1 MQLLKQFIKQN
12 KGLLFLSILFIT
24 INTFAML
31 VIPFYVSQLINEG
44 ILKQNYQQLN
54 TIIVKMLIILIIGT
68 IAGILGSYFSAYFS
82 SKFAQSN
89 RKKMIRTIEKLTL
102 NQTDHFGIASLV
114 TRTTNDNVNAQ
125 QILLTFLQ
133 MILPSPIMALIAILL
148 TLNIYPVLA
157 IIPLLAI
164 FIFLGTTWY
173 VLNQSLPNIQ
183 KIQAKMDQMTLVL
196 REFFVGVRII
206 RAFDNSKKEKIRV
219 DTAFED
225 YTQNNIVINQHFAL
239 LSPMAFCL
247 MNLAM
252 VLILW
257 IGSSLVA
264 HQVLEIG
271 SITALIEYTT
281 TTIATLIMSALILF
295 QVPKGIA
302 SINRIQEVIE
312 TKSEIT
318 DHDKMMPTATL
329 SEKITPITQLSF
341 NNVDFRY
348 SGAEKK
354 ILDAISFKVNAGETI
369 AIVGG
374 TGSGKSSVVK
384 TLLRLN
390 DIEAGTI
397 KINDIDIRD
406 MPLDTLRHV
415 ISYVPQRAFL
425 FSGTISDNF
434 RFGCPDLTNEQMIKV
449 AKVAQANDFIQGLPE
464 KFQTKVTQGGT
475 NFSGGQ
481 KQRLAIGRALAK
493 NAGIYI
499 FDDSFSALD
508 YATDA
513 LLRSELKTYLAKQ
526 ITIIVA
532 QRLSTILSADQIIV
546 LNDGKIVGRGSH
558 ESLLATNQFYQDLAK
573 TQGIMM
579 EVKK

>member
-1 MQLLKQFIKQN
+1 MHLLKQFTKQN

-31 VIPFYVSQLINEG
+31 VIPFYVSQLINDG
-44 ILKQNYQQLN
+44 ILKQNIEQIKL
-54 TIIVKMLIILIIGT
+54 IIIKMLIVLIIGT

-157 IIPLLAI
+157 IIPLAAI
-164 FIFLGTTWY
+164 FIFLATTWF
-173 VLNQSLPNIQ
+173 VLAQSLPSIQ
-183 KIQAKMDQMTLVL
+183 KIQVKMDKMTLVL

-206 RAFDNSKKEKIRV
+206 RAFDNSDKEKNRV
-219 DTAFED
+219 DKAFEG
-225 YTQNNIVINQHFAL
+225 YTQNNIRINQHFAL
-239 LSPMAFCL
+239 LSPVAFCL

-252 VLILW
+252 VLIIW
-257 IGSSLVA
+257 IGSFLVA
-264 HQVLEIG
+264 HQTLEIG

-295 QVPKGIA
+295 QLPKGIA

-312 TKSEIT
+312 TQSEIT
-318 DHDKMMPTATL
+318 NSKQVLPATEIENHL
-329 SEKITPITQLSF
+329 QPITNLTFKQ
-341 NNVDFRY
+341 VDFRY
-348 SGAEKK
+348 NGAEKK
-354 ILDAISFKVNAGETI
+354 ILDSISFSVSSGETI

-390 DIEAGTI
+390 DIEAGVI
-397 KINDIDIRD
+397 KINGIDIRQ
-406 MPLDTLRHV
+406 MPLHTLRHI
-415 ISYVPQRAFL
+415 ISYVPQKAFL
-425 FSGTISDNF
+425 FSGTIADNF
-434 RFGCPDLTNEQMIKV
+434 RFGNPNLTVTEMTKV
-449 AKVAQANDFIQGLPE
+449 AKVAQANEFIQSLTD
-464 KFQTKVTQGGT
+464 KFETTVTQGGT

-493 NAGIYI
+493 NAGIYV

-513 LLRSELKTYLAKQ
+513 LLRSELKTYLKKQ

-532 QRLSTILSADQIIV
+532 QRLSTIISADQIIV
-546 LNDGKIVGRGSH
+546 LNDGKIVGQGTH
-558 ESLLATNQFYQDLAK
+558 QSLLATNPFYQDLAR
-573 TQGIMM
+573 TQGIDT
-579 EVKK
+579 EVSQ